1 MLHID
6 ADAQRKLPTWH
17 FGGTNRPNDF
27 ASIWVYVYSVRIDFG
42 LRIKGHGE
50 APEAIA
56 QDMVSG
62 NANLGIVL
70 DMELQ
75 SLGYLC
81 VAEQPLVGVIV
92 LVGIRYALGGEADA
106 SRVGD
111 GIVAH
116 GRGIALLGC
125 DVDFGMGITKDF
137 VLATTGKNYREDSYN
152 SYYHPTYGG
161 GDFKYTYTMF
171 FHNFFILIDL
181 ALS

>member
-1 MLHID
+1 M
-6 ADAQRKLPTWH
+6 
-17 FGGTNRPNDF
+17 
-27 ASIWVYVYSVRIDFG
+27 
-42 LRIKGHGE
+42 RIKGHGE

-81 VAEQPLVGVIV
+81 VAEQPLGGVIV
-92 LVGIRYALGGEADA
+92 LVGILYALGGEAYA
-106 SRVGD
+106 CGVGN

-116 GRGIALLGC
+116 RLLGC

-137 VLATTGKNYREDSYN
+137 VFATTGKDERQYD
-152 SYYHPTYGG
+152 GC
-161 GDFKYTYTMF
+161 
-171 FHNFFILIDL
+171 
-181 ALS
+181 

>member
-1 MLHID
+1 M
-6 ADAQRKLPTWH
+6 
-17 FGGTNRPNDF
+17 
-27 ASIWVYVYSVRIDFG
+27 
-42 LRIKGHGE
+42 RIKGHGE

-106 SRVGD
+106 CGVGD

-125 DVDFGMGITKDF
+125 DADIGMGITKDF
-137 VLATTGKNYREDSYN
+137 VLATTGKDERQND
-152 SYYHPTYGG
+152 GC
-161 GDFKYTYTMF
+161 
-171 FHNFFILIDL
+171 
-181 ALS
+181 

>member
-1 MLHID
+1 M
-6 ADAQRKLPTWH
+6 
-17 FGGTNRPNDF
+17 
-27 ASIWVYVYSVRIDFG
+27 
-42 LRIKGHGE
+42 RIKGHGE

-81 VAEQPLVGVIV
+81 VAEQPLGGVIV
-92 LVGIRYALGGEADA
+92 LVGILYALGGEADA
-106 SRVGD
+106 CGVGN

-125 DVDFGMGITKDF
+125 YVDFGMGITKDSSLLQ
-137 VLATTGKNYREDSYN
+137 LARMNDNMMAASAANVPDK
-152 SYYHPTYGG
+152 GG
-161 GDFKYTYTMF
+161 VIFFK
-171 FHNFFILIDL
+171 LISL
-181 ALS
+181 RY

>member
-1 MLHID
+1 M
-6 ADAQRKLPTWH
+6 
-17 FGGTNRPNDF
+17 
-27 ASIWVYVYSVRIDFG
+27 
-42 LRIKGHGE
+42 RIKGHGE

-75 SLGYLC
+75 ALGYLC
-81 VAEQPLVGVIV
+81 VAEQPLGGVIV

-106 SRVGD
+106 CGVGN

-125 DVDFGMGITKDF
+125 DADIGMVITKDF
-137 VLATTGKNYREDSYN
+137 VLATTGKDERQND
-152 SYYHPTYGG
+152 GC
-161 GDFKYTYTMF
+161 
-171 FHNFFILIDL
+171 
-181 ALS
+181 

>member
-1 MLHID
+1 M
-6 ADAQRKLPTWH
+6 
-17 FGGTNRPNDF
+17 
-27 ASIWVYVYSVRIDFG
+27 
-42 LRIKGHGE
+42 RIKGHGE

-81 VAEQPLVGVIV
+81 VAEQPLGGVIV
-92 LVGIRYALGGEADA
+92 LVGILYTLGGEAYA
-106 SRVGD
+106 CGVGN

-125 DVDFGMGITKDF
+125 DVDFGMDITKDF
-137 VLATTGKNYREDSYN
+137 VFATTGKDERQYD
-152 SYYHPTYGG
+152 GC
-161 GDFKYTYTMF
+161 
-171 FHNFFILIDL
+171 
-181 ALS
+181 

>member
-42 LRIKGHGE
+42 LRIKGYSE

-81 VAEQPLVGVIV
+81 VAEQPLGGVIV
-92 LVGIRYALGGEADA
+92 LVGILYALGGEADA
-106 SRVGD
+106 CGVGD

-161 GDFKYTYTMF
+161 
-171 FHNFFILIDL
+171 
-181 ALS
+181 

>member
-6 ADAQRKLPTWH
+6 CDAQRKLPTWH

-27 ASIWVYVYSVRIDFG
+27 ANIWVYVYSVRIDFG

-50 APEAIA
+50 APEAFA

-81 VAEQPLVGVIV
+81 VAKQPLGGVIV

-106 SRVGD
+106 CGVGN

-116 GRGIALLGC
+116 GRCIALLGC
-125 DVDFGMGITKDF
+125 DVDFVMCITNYI
-137 VLATTGKNYREDSYN
+137 VLATTGNLFREVIYN
-152 SYYHPTYGG
+152 IYYHPTYGG
-161 GDFKYTYTMF
+161 G
-171 FHNFFILIDL
+171 
-181 ALS
+181 

>member
-1 MLHID
+1 MLHIY

-42 LRIKGHGE
+42 LRIKGYSE

-81 VAEQPLVGVIV
+81 VAEQPLGGVIV
-92 LVGIRYALGGEADA
+92 LVGIRYAMGGEADA
-106 SRVGD
+106 CGVGN

-116 GRGIALLGC
+116 GRGIALLG
-125 DVDFGMGITKDF
+125 VMLTSGWVSLRISSLLQ
-137 VLATTGKNYREDSYN
+137 LARMNDNMMAASAANVPDKGEAVRKLN
-152 SYYHPTYGG
+152 
-161 GDFKYTYTMF
+161 
-171 FHNFFILIDL
+171 
-181 ALS
+181 

>member
-1 MLHID
+1 M
-6 ADAQRKLPTWH
+6 
-17 FGGTNRPNDF
+17 
-27 ASIWVYVYSVRIDFG
+27 
-42 LRIKGHGE
+42 RIKGYSE

-81 VAEQPLVGVIV
+81 IAEQPLGGVIV

-106 SRVGD
+106 CGVGN

-125 DVDFGMGITKDF
+125 DVDFGMISSLLQ
-137 VLATTGKNYREDSYN
+137 LARMNDNMMAASAANVPDK
-152 SYYHPTYGG
+152 GG
-161 GDFKYTYTMF
+161 VIFFK
-171 FHNFFILIDL
+171 LISL
-181 ALS
+181 RY

>member
-1 MLHID
+1 M
-6 ADAQRKLPTWH
+6 
-17 FGGTNRPNDF
+17 
-27 ASIWVYVYSVRIDFG
+27 
-42 LRIKGHGE
+42 RIKGHGE

-75 SLGYLC
+75 ALGYLC
-81 VAEQPLVGVIV
+81 VAEQPLGGVIV

-106 SRVGD
+106 CGVGN

-125 DVDFGMGITKDF
+125 DVDFGMGTTKHF
-137 VLATTGKNYREDSYN
+137 VLATTGKDERQND
-152 SYYHPTYGG
+152 GC
-161 GDFKYTYTMF
+161 
-171 FHNFFILIDL
+171 
-181 ALS
+181 

>member
-6 ADAQRKLPTWH
+6 CDAQRKLPTWH
-17 FGGTNRPNDF
+17 FGGTKRPNDF

-42 LRIKGHGE
+42 LRIKGYSE

-75 SLGYLC
+75 PLGYLC

-125 DVDFGMGITKDF
+125 DFDFGMGITKDF

-161 GDFKYTYTMF
+161 VIL
-171 FHNFFILIDL
+171 NILILCFFII
-181 ALS
+181 SSS